1 MRVFAAPL
9 VAALSLLLLVEGSS
23 QATTPHPSHRFH
35 GADGKIEVRLNPT
48 AREGALEILRAA
60 PPEPIKLGLKDL
72 SVDLERRWGRR
83 LTTAGTHWYRNAMGF
98 FSQDERYFF
107 LRSDSGEI
115 VVLDLG
121 RGQVAAKPPKEI
133 LAEATRWFRTRG
145 VELLASKE
153 PVERETGALATG
165 QLKVREAI
173 PALKALLQ
181 DDSYVSVYPSEGKPH
196 REYYVRQAAKTA
208 LEAMGEQVTGVET
221 QVEFG
226 ESQPP

>member
-1 MRVFAAPL
+1 MRVSAGSV
-9 VAALSLLLLVEGSS
+9 VAALALLFLVEGSS
-23 QATTPHPSHRFH
+23 QATTPHPSRRFH

-48 AREGALEILRAA
+48 AREGALEILRAV

-72 SVDLERRWGRR
+72 SADLERRWGRR
-83 LTTAGTHWYRNAMGF
+83 WTTAGTHWYRNAMGF
-98 FSQDERYFF
+98 VSQDERYFF

-121 RGQVAAKPPKEI
+121 RGQVAAKPPKEP
-133 LAEATRWFRTRG
+133 LDEAGRWFRKRA

-153 PVERETGALATG
+153 PVERETGALAVG
-165 QLKVREAI
+165 QMKIREAI
-173 PALKALLQ
+173 PALRALLE

-196 REYYVRQAAKTA
+196 REYYVRKAAKTA

-221 QVEFG
+221 QVEFD
-226 ESQPP
+226 ER